1 MAASNQTTAQRQAE
15 AKRRAEAARKR
26 GEATKAKPGQKG
38 GQTSGGS
45 STRSQT
51 VGGGNQGAVRP
62 RGASAPA
69 PERYGRPQ
77 SSGGSTTRSQTV
89 GGGNQGVTRPRGG
102 TTQPRGTATNAPYV
116 SPFAGAR
123 QANLDRI
130 NSAPQFRSPAIGAPV
145 HARPQA
151 FGAATQASNGTLSA
165 QPSVYAPQAGQ
176 APRPNTPQPSAAPQ
190 PQAPANPF
198 QAIGNIQGQAI
209 PEGGAGLQQQP
220 VQAGTQEYGGQQ
232 VQGVGADGVDMERRR
247 AFLDADNSLSGLKAV
262 KELLNRRKLS
272 IAVEN

>member
-1 MAASNQTTAQRQAE
+1 MPASNQTTAQRQAE
-15 AKRRAEAARKR
+15 AKRRAEAAAKR
-26 GEATKAKPGQKG
+26 NKKPKPSGRTKADLMG
-38 GQTSGGS
+38 GAPP
-45 STRSQT
+45 RSNSVPVT
-51 VGGGNQGAVRP
+51 PDSR
-62 RGASAPA
+62 RD
-69 PERYGRPQ
+69 PEF
-77 SSGGSTTRSQTV
+77 SRS
-89 GGGNQGVTRPRGG
+89 RGG
-102 TTQPRGTATNAPYV
+102 VGDTKPI
-116 SPFAGAR
+116 AGAR
-123 QANLDRI
+123 QANL
-130 NSAPQFRSPAIGAPV
+130 PQFRSPAIGAPV

-151 FGAATQASNGTLSA
+151 FGAATQARNGTLSA

-220 VQAGTQEYGGQQ
+220 VQAVTQEYGGQQ

-247 AFLDADNSLSGLKAV
+247 AFLDADNSLDGLKAV